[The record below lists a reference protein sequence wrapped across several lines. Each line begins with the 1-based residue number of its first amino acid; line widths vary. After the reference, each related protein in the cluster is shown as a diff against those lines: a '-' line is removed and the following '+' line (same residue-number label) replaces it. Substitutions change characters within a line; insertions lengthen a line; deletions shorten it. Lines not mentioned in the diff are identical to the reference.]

1 MVELTFT
8 LNYMVDLS
16 GVASSPLSQLSPLH
30 KLSGV
35 MKGQTSLGVRTNL
48 LLTQAA
54 DIFMVCR
61 IERKFIYF

>member
-1 MVELTFT
+1 MVELAFT

-35 MKGQTSLGVRTNL
+35 MKVKPLLGCGQIYCL
-48 LLTQAA
+48 LRQLTFLWYA
-54 DIFMVCR
+54 
-61 IERKFIYF
+61 E